1 MVNINLDWRESVPHP
16 DDRVEYEL
24 WTNSNDECGVK
35 CDTQLEFAKNFKGAA
50 QILEKSG
57 YTQFTHYYITWCCPQ
72 AFTVSKQRKAHAL
85 IMEDTVHLIQNR
97 ISVGSMM
104 VKMLYLKI

>member
-1 MVNINLDWRESVPHP
+1 MAL
-16 DDRVEYEL
+16 L
-24 WTNSNDECGVK
+24 M
-35 CDTQLEFAKNFKGAA
+35 A
-50 QILEKSG
+50 ILILMTSLCVEKSG
-57 YTQFTHYYITWCCPQ
+57 YTQFTPHYITGCCPQ